1 MIDLVFYFF
10 ACRGNLF
17 KYDSN
22 IAFWNFCGVA
32 NYAARFY
39 KFAMEDVRKTQAK
52 LMQNSLNAVAA
63 AEALVMATLNNIPA
77 GVPDVAK
84 KESVATIL
92 TDVVHTQATEIVT
105 AWRELLF
112 VLIGKYH
119 DGYVAENLDQ
129 PAIKM
134 RKLFYPKSWLDAT
147 GYWINKP
154 NSGEGV
160 IMFASN
166 EEYVSLADSNGR
178 VFSACVMT
186 TFIVAFFSGIVFM
199 ILNSRKKATTSS
211 GDYMPV
217 DNL

>member
-1 MIDLVFYFF
+1 M
-10 ACRGNLF
+10 F

-22 IAFWNFCGVA
+22 SAFWNFCGVA

-39 KFAMEDVRKTQAK
+39 KYAMEDVRKTQAR
-52 LMQNSLNAVAA
+52 LMQNSINAVAA
-63 AEALVMATLNNIPA
+63 AESLVIATLSTGSTQTQQENVVN
-77 GVPDVAK
+77 
-84 KESVATIL
+84 IL
-92 TDVVHTQATEIVT
+92 TDVVHTQATEIVSS
-105 AWRELLF
+105 WRELLF
-112 VLIGKYH
+112 NLIQKYH

-147 GYWINKP
+147 GYWNGKP

-166 EEYVSLADSNGR
+166 EEVISLEDSNGR
-178 VFSACVMT
+178 VFSACVLT
-186 TFIVAFFSGIVFM
+186 TVIVAFFTTLLYYVF
-199 ILNSRKKATTSS
+199 STTQKVAYTSS
-211 GDYMPV
+211 RDYQPV